1 MKKKTIE
8 LFLIGL
14 LIFAVRSEVFAAYNS
29 FYLNGNIHHF
39 WYISELSR
47 DDINWHSVGFEHI
60 SEINRNKLNIECFDP
75 IKDISAKGIVV
86 KNGIVLEEDDLL
98 TLYGNFSV
106 MGLNVD
112 SAEINEDFG
121 TTLLGIETRFI
132 IDESSYLDCSID
144 FSISGLGGDMFDSG
158 YRAAKIRLNS
168 LCTPNMG
175 FSFGYNWAKMKIE
188 DNDINLKASG
198 NGLNLGVVC
207 LF

>member
-1 MKKKTIE
+1 MKKAIIQ

-14 LIFAVRSEVFAAYNS
+14 FIFSVRSDVFAAYNS

-39 WYISELSR
+39 WYISELSQ
-47 DDINWHSVGFEHI
+47 DDINWYSVGFEHI

-75 IKDISAKGIVV
+75 IQDISAKGIMV

-106 MGLNVD
+106 MGLSMD
-112 SAEINEDFG
+112 SSGIDNDFG
-121 TTLLGIETRFI
+121 TTLLGIETRYI
-132 IDESSYLDCSID
+132 MDERSYLDCSID
-144 FSISGLGGDMFDSG
+144 FSITGLGGDIFDSG
-158 YRAAKIRLNS
+158 YRAAKIRLNT

-175 FSFGYNWAKMKIE
+175 FSFGYNWARMKIK
-188 DNDINLKASG
+188 DNDISLKATG
-198 NGLNLGVVC
+198 NGLNLGVVY